1 MIDFLK
7 ERLANKIMVAIVI
20 TIVLIMGT
28 EIIVRIY
35 FGTRDRMEL
44 MNMVSRDM
52 ASSTYAG
59 IKHPMEVGD
68 AEGIKRELSDIR
80 ETAKDIEVFI
90 CNFDQDIIYSTHED
104 KVKTKIADSIHNK
117 AALQTLSEILK
128 TGIEPQS
135 PFEDEVSG
143 ERYLVSFYPI
153 LNQKGCH
160 HCHGS
165 SRKVIGSMAI
175 RISAERVYATVAAQ
189 RNRTLVLTLFGL
201 SLAITIIYLIVNR
214 FIRRP
219 VENLAE
225 KAHRFAEGDMSVSI
239 DIKTEDEIGVLGQTF
254 NYMVE
259 SVSSSSRKLEEEMKR
274 KTALLDERTRLI
286 TLLEKANR
294 QLRELDKLKSTFL
307 ANMSHELRTP
317 MNAIIGYTD
326 LLVDGVDGPINEEQE
341 KSLKKIAGNSRYLLQ
356 LINDILDIAKI
367 ESGKVKLEA
376 KELDL
381 KWIVESVI
389 PTFEPL
395 IKEKGLTLTDNIDEG
410 LSLVYG
416 DEDAIRQILINLL
429 SNAVKFTYKGG
440 ITITARPS
448 ERGVKPGEPPI
459 FVQVCVEDTGIGIK
473 DEALGTIYD
482 KFVQADLTTVRQY
495 EGTGLGLSIAR
506 GLVALHKGMMWA
518 TSKHGEGSK
527 FFFTIPLNKE
537 ILEKPGEPVIEPRM
551 AEALADYF
559 GKPVETFLKE
569 PHYAGKPIRCWE
581 YVRCGQPTCPA
592 YGIEESRCWLV
603 LGTHCAGM
611 KIAAYPEKV
620 DFCKGCEL
628 IESLVLKAEEE
639 YRPVEAEKY
648 RPMEAEAPKGEEV
661 AKKTVLAIDDNPE
674 SICIIRKYL
683 GEEYRVVGLLSGE
696 KAVGKAKEVN
706 PLAITLDI
714 LMPTKDGWEV
724 LRELKETPETQDIP
738 VIILSIVDDKRMG
751 FSLGATEYIVKP
763 VGKQALLRKL
773 RNLEKLGKIKRV
785 LVVDNDPETV
795 RLIGNVLKEAEY
807 QVTTAY
813 NSKDAIK
820 SIQDFRPNLVVL
832 NLTMPEVSGFDVI
845 EYLKTGEG
853 VKDIPLIVLTHKDLT
868 EKEIDDLNDRIEAIL
883 NKGVLTKEDLLKEL
897 KDTINK
903 VSKVQ

>member
-1 MIDFLK
+1 MIGFLK
-7 ERLANKIMVAIVI
+7 KRLANKILVAIVI
-20 TIVLIMGT
+20 PIVLIMGA

-44 MNMVSRDM
+44 MNVLARDV

-59 IKHPMEVGD
+59 IKHPMGVGD
-68 AEGIKRELSDIR
+68 AEGIKRELLDIR

-90 CNFDQDIIYSTHED
+90 CNFDQEIIYSTHEE
-104 KVKTKIADSIHNK
+104 KVKTRIADSIHNK
-117 AALQTLSEILK
+117 AALQTLNEILK
-128 TGIEPQS
+128 TGIEPES
-135 PFEDEVSG
+135 PFEDEVLG
-143 ERYLVSFYPI
+143 ERYLVHFYPI

-175 RISAERVYATVAAQ
+175 RISGERVYATVAAQ
-189 RNRTLVLTLFGL
+189 RNRTLVLTLLGL

-239 DIKTEDEIGVLGQTF
+239 DIETEDEIGVLSQTF
-254 NYMVE
+254 KYMVE
-259 SVSSSSRKLEEEMKR
+259 SISSASRKLEEEIKS
-274 KTALLDERTRLI
+274 KTALLDERTRLL

-341 KSLKKIAGNSRYLLQ
+341 KSLKRIAGNSRYLLQ

-367 ESGKVKLEA
+367 ESGKVKLEL
-376 KELDL
+376 KEFDL

-429 SNAVKFTYKGG
+429 SNAVKFTNKGG
-440 ITITARPS
+440 ITVTARPS
-448 ERGVKPGEPPI
+448 ERGIEPGEPPI
-459 FVQVCVEDTGIGIK
+459 FAEVCVEDTGIGIK
-473 DEALGTIYD
+473 EEALGTIFD

-506 GLVALHKGMMWA
+506 GLVALHKGMIWA
-518 TSKHGEGSK
+518 TSKYGEGSRL
-527 FFFTIPLNKE
+527 FFTIPLNKE
-537 ILEKPGEPVIEPRM
+537 ILEEPGEPIIEPRM
-551 AEALADYF
+551 AKALADYF

-569 PHYAGKPIRCWE
+569 PQYAGKPIRCWE
-581 YVRCGQPTCPA
+581 YVRCGQPGCPA

-628 IESLVLKAEEE
+628 IEGLVLKAEEE
-639 YRPVEAEKY
+639 YRPVEAE
-648 RPMEAEAPKGEEV
+648 APKGEEL

-674 SICIIRKYL
+674 SICILRKYL
-683 GEEYRVVGLLSGE
+683 GEEYRVVGLPSGE
-696 KAVGKAKEVN
+696 KAVEKAKEVN

-714 LMPTKDGWEV
+714 LMPRKDGWEV

-738 VIILSIVDDKRMG
+738 VIILSIVDDKKMG

-763 VGKQALLRKL
+763 VGKQDLLRKL
-773 RNLEKLGKIKRV
+773 RNLEKLGRIKRV
-785 LVVDNDPETV
+785 LVVDNAPETV

-820 SIQDFRPNLVVL
+820 SIQDFRPDLVVL

-868 EKEIDDLNDRIEAIL
+868 EKEIDDLNHRIQAIL
-883 NKGVLTKEDLLKEL
+883 NKGVFTEENLLKEL

-903 VSKVQ
+903 VSKMQ

>member
-1 MIDFLK
+1 MIGFLK
-7 ERLANKIMVAIVI
+7 KRLANKILVAIVI
-20 TIVLIMGT
+20 PIVLIMGA

-44 MNMVSRDM
+44 MNVLARDV

-59 IKHPMEVGD
+59 IKHPMGVGD
-68 AEGIKRELSDIR
+68 AEGIKRELLDIR

-90 CNFDQDIIYSTHED
+90 CNFDQEIIYSTHEE

-117 AALQTLSEILK
+117 AAVQTLNEILK
-128 TGIEPQS
+128 TGIEPES
-135 PFEDEVSG
+135 PFEDEVLG
-143 ERYLVSFYPI
+143 ERYLVHFYPI

-175 RISAERVYATVAAQ
+175 RISGERVYATVAAQ
-189 RNRTLVLTLFGL
+189 RNRTLVLTLLGL

-214 FIRRP
+214 FIRHP

-239 DIKTEDEIGVLGQTF
+239 DIKTEDEVGVLGQTF
-254 NYMVE
+254 KYMVE
-259 SVSSSSRKLEEEMKR
+259 SISSASRKLEEEIKS
-274 KTALLDERTRLI
+274 KTALLDERTRLL
-286 TLLEKANR
+286 TLLERANR

-341 KSLKKIAGNSRYLLQ
+341 KSLKRIAGNSRYLLQ
-356 LINDILDIAKI
+356 LINDILDISKI
-367 ESGKVKLEA
+367 ESGKVKLEP

-381 KWIVESVI
+381 KWLIESVI
-389 PTFEPL
+389 PTFDPL
-395 IKEKGLTLTDNIDEG
+395 IKEKGLTLTDHVDEG
-410 LSLVYG
+410 LRLVYG
-416 DEDAIRQILINLL
+416 DEDMIKQVLINLL
-429 SNAVKFTYKGG
+429 SNAVKFTSKGG
-440 ITITARPS
+440 ITVTGRPS
-448 ERGVKPGEPPI
+448 ERGIKPGEPPI
-459 FVQVCVEDTGIGIK
+459 FAEVCVEDTGIGIK
-473 DEALGTIYD
+473 EEALGMIFD
-482 KFVQADLTTVRQY
+482 KFVQVDLTTVRQY

-559 GKPVETFLKE
+559 GRPVETFLKE

-592 YGIEESRCWLV
+592 YGIKESRCWLV

-628 IESLVLKAEEE
+628 IEGLVLKAGEE
-639 YRPVEAEKY
+639 YGPVEAEEY
-648 RPMEAEAPKGEEV
+648 GPVEAEAPKGEEV

-674 SICIIRKYL
+674 GICIIRKYL

-696 KAVGKAKEVN
+696 KAVEKAKEVD

-714 LMPTKDGWEV
+714 LMPRKDGWEV

-738 VIILSIVDDKRMG
+738 VIILSIVDDKRLG
-751 FSLGATEYIVKP
+751 FSLGATEYVVKP
-763 VGKQALLRKL
+763 VGKQALLRKI
-773 RNLEKLGKIKRV
+773 RNLEKLGRIRRV

-795 RLIGNVLKEAEY
+795 RLIGNVLKKVEY

-820 SIQDFRPNLVVL
+820 SIQDFRPDLVVL

-845 EYLKTGEG
+845 EYLKTEEG

-868 EKEIDDLNDRIEAIL
+868 EKEIDDLNDRIQAIL
-883 NKGVLTKEDLLKEL
+883 NKGVLTEEDLLKEL
-897 KDTINK
+897 KDTVNR
-903 VSKVQ
+903 VSKMQ